1 MRTLVFGIIL
11 CLIVAGVLWTF
22 LMARPKKSRKLTR
35 AETQELIALRE
46 MREAIENETGN
57 LHGEPVA
64 DLVRH
69 HVVESYRKQRMEL

>member
-1 MRTLVFGIIL
+1 MRSLVFGIIL
-11 CLIVAGVLWTF
+11 CLLLAGVIWTV
-22 LMARPKKSRKLTR
+22 LMARPKKSRKLNR

-46 MREAIENETGN
+46 MRTNIEDETGN

-69 HVVESYRKQRMEL
+69 HITESYRKQRLEL